1 MTKPTLSVIIP
12 MRDNVPQVWIEA
24 LAKVEGNVEFIL
36 VYPPEV
42 PLLSNDDPRIHQI
55 TSPIRGE
62 VVQRITALLNAS
74 GTYVLSINCDEYLY
88 PKIEDVVVEYFQ
100 TFPNSYL
107 FKLRQKFY
115 PYG

>member
-42 PLLSNDDPRIHQI
+42 PFLSNDDPRIHQI
-55 TSPIRGE
+55 TSPIRG
-62 VVQRITALLNAS
+62 
-74 GTYVLSINCDEYLY
+74 
-88 PKIEDVVVEYFQ
+88 
-100 TFPNSYL
+100 
-107 FKLRQKFY
+107 
-115 PYG
+115 